1 MELTEVRADAAN
13 EAAVPV
19 RVVGVQQKRPSVL
32 RVREQKIRVENALL
46 NQVLFLQELDEI
58 ILDFSNCFSCGLQN
72 RLPLG
77 NDCLRKAV
85 SVSHGWER
93 FHDAS
98 VDPGIRVSVVTPLH
112 ITYQKRRAL
121 DNVAAA

>member
-32 RVREQKIRVENALL
+32 RVREQKIRLENALL

-58 ILDFSNCFSCGLQN
+58 IIDFSNCFSCGLQN

-77 NDCLRKAV
+77 NDFHRKAV
-85 SVSHGWER
+85 SVLHGW
-93 FHDAS
+93 
-98 VDPGIRVSVVTPLH
+98 
-112 ITYQKRRAL
+112 KRWLR
-121 DNVAAA
+121 

>member
-93 FHDAS
+93 FHRCECGPRNS
-98 VDPGIRVSVVTPLH
+98 G
-112 ITYQKRRAL
+112 
-121 DNVAAA
+121 